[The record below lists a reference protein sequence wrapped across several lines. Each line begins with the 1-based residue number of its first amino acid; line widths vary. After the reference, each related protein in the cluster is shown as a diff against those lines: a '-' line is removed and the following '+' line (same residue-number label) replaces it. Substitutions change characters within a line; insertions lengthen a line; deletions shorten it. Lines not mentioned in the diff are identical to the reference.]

1 MTESLESTP
10 EPATPAPASPA
21 PASPAPAIALVSTRR
36 LLAESFDLLSR
47 SGRDLRRASFYIG
60 AITLGTVGPLALGS
74 WAITL
79 FSVERSTTE
88 MESVV
93 QGPGA
98 LSFAIMV
105 AVATIGLVVAAVESR
120 TLAVTVLA
128 GAMVERPISTRRA
141 LARSRRSF
149 WRAVAASIIVAIPL
163 SLAEAVVTAI
173 LGPVLGVAVE
183 ASVVTSTAVTALV
196 GAPFAYTLAGVV
208 LGDVDPFEALKRSF
222 RVYGARKRAA
232 MVVVVFETVAALLI
246 LFGISAGLDVALRI
260 FESLGLGPD
269 AGPVALAVT
278 TAGIVS
284 IVFAFG
290 TLLFTVMAL
299 TVAPQVVMFVG
310 LTHATFGLDRVRPG
324 GPDDP
329 VRPRQPG
336 TGGFR
341 WFPRPMLVGFLI
353 GALGLA
359 GLVSAYP

>member
-1 MTESLESTP
+1 M
-10 EPATPAPASPA
+10 
-21 PASPAPAIALVSTRR
+21 
-36 LLAESFDLLSR
+36 
-47 SGRDLRRASFYIG
+47 
-60 AITLGTVGPLALGS
+60 
-74 WAITL
+74 
-79 FSVERSTTE
+79 
-88 MESVV
+88 
-93 QGPGA
+93 
-98 LSFAIMV
+98 
-105 AVATIGLVVAAVESR
+105 
-120 TLAVTVLA
+120 
-128 GAMVERPISTRRA
+128 
-141 LARSRRSF
+141 
-149 WRAVAASIIVAIPL
+149 
-163 SLAEAVVTAI
+163 
-173 LGPVLGVAVE
+173 E

-222 RVYGARKRAA
+222 RVYGARKGAA
-232 MVVVVFETVAALLI
+232 MIVVVFETVAALLI
-246 LFGISAGLDVALRI
+246 LFGISAGLDVVLRI
-260 FESLGLGPD
+260 FETLGLGPD
-269 AGPVALAVT
+269 TGPLALAVT

-329 VRPRQPG
+329 DRPRQPG

-341 WFPRPMLVGFLI
+341 WFPRPMLIGFLV